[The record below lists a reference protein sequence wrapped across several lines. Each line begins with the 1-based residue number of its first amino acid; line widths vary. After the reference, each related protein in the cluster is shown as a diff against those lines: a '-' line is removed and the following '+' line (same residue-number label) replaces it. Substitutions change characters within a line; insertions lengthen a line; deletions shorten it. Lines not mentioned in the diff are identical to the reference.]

1 MQYQLNIN
9 KYNDEKK
16 TYKVLCDNM
25 AAEENKVKRK
35 REEIADLKD
44 QIFNMS
50 QKYDKLDSK
59 NTKAVTEVNEL
70 LFLLQRYP
78 EQYRNKES
86 I

>member
-1 MQYQLNIN
+1 VQYQSNITN
-9 KYNDEKK
+9 YNEEKK
-16 TYKVLCDNM
+16 TYKVLCDTM
-25 AAEENKVKRK
+25 ASEEDRVKKK

-50 QKYDKLDSK
+50 QKYDKLDSQ

-78 EQYRNKES
+78 EQYRSKDS